1 MKNKKLLLLLPVIIG
16 AAAGFAYY
24 YFIGCNTGTCPIKSN
39 AYLMTGYGAGMG
51 LLVTLGFIKK

>member
-24 YFIGCNTGTCPIKSN
+24 YFIGCTSGTCPIKSN

-51 LLVTLGFIKK
+51 LLVTLAFFKK